1 MGPASKRPNLLVFL
15 TDQQR
20 WDTCGCYRDSPLNL
34 TPNLD
39 RMAATG
45 TLLKY
50 SFTVQPVCAPAR
62 ACLQTGLYATQHGV
76 WRNGIALDPER
87 KTLAHHFNEAGY
99 HTAYIG
105 KWHLAATRGT
115 PVPRERRGGYQEW
128 LAADALELTS
138 DPNDFRVFDTEDRP
152 YQRKGYRVDAQ
163 TECVIEFLN
172 ERARRSAQP
181 FFVFASYVE
190 PHQQNGMKRFV
201 APDGYAERY
210 RHNMYVSPD
219 LEAVPEGDWPREL
232 PDYYG
237 MCANLDENLGRVLD
251 TLTRLGLEEDTVVF
265 FGSDHGCHFRTR
277 NREYKRSCHEASIRV
292 PSVLHGPGFQGGHV
306 VEELVGIPDWTATL
320 LDAAGLPVPTDIA
333 GRSVLPLVRRETAG
347 WPQDLFVQISES
359 QVGRAL
365 RTKRWKYGVTAP
377 GGDGQTEP
385 QRSMYV
391 EQYLYDLDE
400 DPWELHNLAGHIDHS
415 AIAEELAA
423 ALTRR
428 MIAAGE
434 RKPDINR
441 PNHKLHLHPHDRA

>member
-1 MGPASKRPNLLVFL
+1 MFL

-20 WDTCGCYRDSPLNL
+20 WDTCGCYRDSPLEL

-39 RMAATG
+39 RMAAFG

-76 WRNGIALDPER
+76 WRNGIALDPGR

-128 LAADALELTS
+128 LAADALELSS
-138 DPNDFRVFDTEDRP
+138 DPHDFRVFDAEDRL
-152 YQRKGYRVDAQ
+152 YQRTGYRVDAQ
-163 TECVIEFLN
+163 TDCVIDFLN
-172 ERARRSAQP
+172 RRALLKSQP
-181 FFVFASYVE
+181 FFLFASYVE
-190 PHQQNGMKRFV
+190 PHQQNAIKRFV
-201 APDGYAERY
+201 APDGYADRY
-210 RHNMYVSPD
+210 RKNTYVPPD
-219 LEAVPEGDWPREL
+219 LAAAPEGDWPREL

-237 MCANLDENLGRVLD
+237 MCASLDENLGRVLD
-251 TLTRLGLEEDTVVF
+251 TLKRLGLEDDTVVF
-265 FGSDHGCHFRTR
+265 FASDHGCHFRTR

-292 PSVLHGPGFQGGHV
+292 PSVLQGPGFQGGHV

-320 LDAAGLPVPTDIA
+320 LDAAGLDVPTEIV
-333 GRSVLPLVRRETAG
+333 GRSVLPLVRGETAG
-347 WPQDLFVQISES
+347 WPKEVFIQISES

-365 RTKRWKYGVTAP
+365 RTKQWKYGVNAP
-377 GGDGQTEP
+377 GRDGQQEP
-385 QRSMYV
+385 ESPMYV
-391 EQYLYDLDE
+391 EEHLYDLE
-400 DPWELHNLAGHIDHS
+400 SDPWELNNLAGRLDHS
-415 AIAEELAA
+415 VIAAELAA
-423 ALTRR
+423 ALKRR

-434 RKPDINR
+434 PEPDIKRSNQVT
-441 PNHKLHLHPHDRA
+441 